1 MRKLRARERRATDS
15 MCSCGFAGEVGFKSS
30 DVRSPCSMVAAT
42 CFGEG
47 FGRNSFYF
55 FFSFLFLYFSCV
67 PHPAPAPSIQHRALN
82 LDWHLVYYRDFHG
95 GPVVRNPLYNAGD
108 TGLIPAQGTKI
119 PYTIQQRRSM
129 RHNYWACALES
140 VLRNK
145 RSQSAARRPSA
156 AK

>member
-67 PHPAPAPSIQHRALN
+67 PHPEPSSLLPPHTIPLGRPSAPAPSIQHRALN

-129 RHNYWACALES
+129 RHNY
-140 VLRNK
+140 
-145 RSQSAARRPSA
+145 
-156 AK
+156 